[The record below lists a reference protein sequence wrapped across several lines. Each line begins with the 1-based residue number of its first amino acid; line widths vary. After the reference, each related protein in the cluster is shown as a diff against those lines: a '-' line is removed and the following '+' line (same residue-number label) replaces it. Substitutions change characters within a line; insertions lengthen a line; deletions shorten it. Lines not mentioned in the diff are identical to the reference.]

1 MNKKSVIEVFNK
13 WKKDLAGLSNMG
25 DQMII
30 DSISTVVTPADVAK
44 KTAAVRNKWGNFS
57 VGVDLASQMVDEP
70 IIRTLEPCTDG
81 SVQVGEGN
89 GPEIVVGTKK
99 VVVDETFD
107 PNKPINVSIKF
118 SPLKSMEHIELDFK
132 IEGTP

>member
-1 MNKKSVIEVFNK
+1 MISPKSVAEIFGK
-13 WKKDLAGLSNMG
+13 WAKELAGKSHMG
-25 DQMII
+25 DQLLEEKISVI
-30 DSISTVVTPADVAK
+30 DVVK

-57 VGVDLASQMVDEP
+57 VGVDLASQTVDEP

-118 SPLKSMEHIELDFK
+118 SPLKPMEHIELDFK